1 MRIEGSCS
9 AGLRRGLPETCGF
22 LSVESKK
29 PQAPAKIS
37 RGHALQVGY
46 REKAARCS
54 RIFVGLLAASVAV
67 AAEPDW
73 NAINNSAVDLL
84 QQYIRI
90 ESIDPPANTAEA
102 ANFIKRILEE
112 NGIAAQLYPSG
123 PNGQTNLVAR
133 LAGRDHSKKPLLLMN
148 HLDVVPVDRKAWKV
162 DPFAAVIQNGEI
174 WGRGT
179 MDMKGIGM
187 EQVMAFVTLKKSG
200 ITPSRDIVMLCTADE
215 ENNGTYGVRW
225 MIENHFPEIDAE
237 YVLDEG
243 GFGTRSILAE
253 GKLVF
258 GIAVGEKQTLW
269 LRVRARGTAAHGSQP
284 IPDNANVTLLNALG
298 RAMELDPARPHP
310 VVAEMMHTIGAPLA
324 ANKYTAAIQANTVS
338 LTTLT
343 SGVGSPVKVNVI
355 PSTAEA
361 TLDCRLLPG
370 VNAAEFISGMKARV
384 NDPRVSI
391 EEINRPEDPGA
402 SPSRTP
408 LFEAVRR
415 AILKSHPDAVVTPM
429 LVPHGTDSNKLR
441 EKGLIAYGLTPMVLD
456 LSTAGSMHSDQEH
469 IPVAEFQK
477 GIRIFYEVLT
487 AEF

>member
-1 MRIEGSCS
+1 MRIEC
-9 AGLRRGLPETCGF
+9 GLSLVNR
-22 LSVESKK
+22 KK
-29 PQAPAKIS
+29 PQVPAKTG
-37 RGHALQVGY
+37 RGHALRVGRY
-46 REKAARCS
+46 SKILLVALMAAVVS
-54 RIFVGLLAASVAV
+54 

-73 NAINNSAVDLL
+73 DQINRSAVDLL

-90 ESIDPPANTAEA
+90 ESIDPPANTSEA

-112 NGIAAQLYPSG
+112 NGIPAQLYPSG
-123 PNGQTNLVAR
+123 PNGQTNLLAR
-133 LAGRDHSKKPLLLMN
+133 LAGRDRSKKALLLMN
-148 HLDVVPVDRKAWKV
+148 HLDVVPVDRKAWKM

-179 MDMKGIGM
+179 MDMKGIGI
-187 EQVMAFVTLKKSG
+187 EQLMAFVTLKKAG
-200 ITPSRDIVMLCTADE
+200 ITPARDIVMLCTADE
-215 ENNGTYGVRW
+215 ETNGTHGIRW
-225 MIENHFPEIDAE
+225 MIENHFSDIDAE

-269 LRVRARGTAAHGSQP
+269 LRVRASGTAAHGSQP
-284 IPDNANVTLLNALG
+284 IPDNANVTLLNALQK
-298 RAMELDPARPHP
+298 AMALAPAKPHP
-310 VVAEMMHTIGAPLA
+310 VVAEMIRTIGAPLA

-338 LTTLT
+338 LTTLA

-370 VNAAEFISGMKARV
+370 VNSAEFISEMKVRI

-391 EEINRPEDPGA
+391 EEINPPEDPGA

-408 LFEAVRR
+408 LFEAMRR
-415 AILKSHPDAVVTPM
+415 AIQKTHPDALVTPM

-441 EKGLIAYGLTPMVLD
+441 AKGVIAYGFTPMVLD
-456 LSTAGSMHSDQEH
+456 LSTAGSMHSDTEH

-477 GIRIFYEVLT
+477 GIRIFYDVISG
-487 AEF
+487 EF

>member
-1 MRIEGSCS
+1 MRIEC
-9 AGLRRGLPETCGF
+9 GLSFVSR
-22 LSVESKK
+22 KK
-29 PQAPAKIS
+29 PQVPAKTG
-37 RGHALQVGY
+37 RGHALRVGRY
-46 REKAARCS
+46 SKILLVALTAAVVS
-54 RIFVGLLAASVAV
+54 

-73 NAINNSAVDLL
+73 DQINRSAVDLL

-112 NGIAAQLYPSG
+112 NGIPAQLYPSG

-133 LAGRDHSKKPLLLMN
+133 LAGRDRSKKPLLLMN
-148 HLDVVPVDRKAWKV
+148 HLDVVPVDRKAWKM
-162 DPFAAVIQNGEI
+162 DPFAAVIQNDEI

-179 MDMKGIGM
+179 MDMKGIAI
-187 EQVMAFVTLKKSG
+187 EQLMAFVTLKKAG
-200 ITPSRDIVMLCTADE
+200 ITPARDIVMLCTADE
-215 ENNGTYGVRW
+215 ETNGSHGIRW
-225 MIENHFPEIDAE
+225 MIENHFSDIDAE

-269 LRVRARGTAAHGSQP
+269 LRVRASGTAAHGSQP
-284 IPDNANVTLLNALG
+284 IPDNANVTLLNALQK
-298 RAMELDPARPHP
+298 AMALAPAKPHP
-310 VVAEMMHTIGAPLA
+310 VVAEMIRTIGAPLA
-324 ANKYTAAIQANTVS
+324 ANKYTAATQANTVS
-338 LTTLT
+338 LTTLA

-370 VNAAEFISGMKARV
+370 VNSAEFISEMKARI
-384 NDPRVSI
+384 NDPRVAI
-391 EEINRPEDPGA
+391 EEINPPDDPGA

-408 LFEAVRR
+408 LFEAMRR
-415 AILKSHPDAVVTPM
+415 AIQKTHPDAIVTPM

-441 EKGLIAYGLTPMVLD
+441 AKGVIAYGFTPMVLD
-456 LSTAGSMHSDQEH
+456 LSTAGSMHSDTEH

-477 GIRIFYEVLT
+477 GIRIFYDVISG
-487 AEF
+487 EF